1 MVRKSKNKKQYII
14 VPKKKIYTIPQ
25 QYDYDMKGGYMI
37 ALLGIGTILGT
48 SLGAYSLY
56 NVYNSSKNTKIVDTP
71 FTDFKLQT
79 PTNTY
84 LEEDNTYKPIT
95 LPKLNTDIIDFSSI
109 LKETRDVY
117 AKDIKDLSHY
127 KEVAPLTIGPVELS
141 SPLVSHPREKLLPD
155 TRLVEATAA
164 VVDKVTADQVAA
176 AERAIAPAPTA
187 PVTVAPAS
195 VPATAAALPAPTAP
209 VTVAPVAATA
219 APAAAL
225 AAPAA
230 PVAALSAPAAAAL
243 PAPTAP
249 TTAPPAPVAVE
260 PTTLTLETAPAAP
273 AAPAAAAAAATAAP
287 AAPTAKAAAASVAT
301 AVADQVA
308 AYAAAERAIAAEA
321 IAAERAEVEK
331 IAKSFKR
338 SNTKKTKT
346 GRRGVRSKNKLR
358 RGSAPPRKYNN
369 VGIFARELL
378 SVRKREPAQEFNRE
392 FMGRERE
399 RNEQRVILRHI
410 KENITKWNNGLGYVL
425 KFFNNHNLDPS
436 HVHWS
441 LNEVKLDEFGI
452 TSQFLTTLKN
462 RKSLTG
468 KFNMQKINIA
478 HINGV
483 FSVHIKKHHDDKWQQ
498 PLPPITMDFFKDPIT
513 DQHKN
518 KHKTEQFL
526 DHIITE
532 AYKPPYVTPQT
543 KQKKL

>member
-1 MVRKSKNKKQYII
+1 M
-14 VPKKKIYTIPQ
+14 T
-25 QYDYDMKGGYMI
+25 GGYMY
-37 ALLGIGTILGT
+37 ALLGIGAFLGT

-127 KEVAPLTIGPVELS
+127 IEVAPPTIDSVKLS
-141 SPLVSHPREKLLPD
+141 SPLVSHPGEPLLP
-155 TRLVEATAA
+155 EATAKGQVAASVAA

-219 APAAAL
+219 APAEALAAPVTLAPVAATAAPAAAL

-230 PVAALSAPAAAAL
+230 PVAALS
-243 PAPTAP
+243 
-249 TTAPPAPVAVE
+249 
-260 PTTLTLETAPAAP
+260 APAAP

-287 AAPTAKAAAASVAT
+287 TATAAEEAAASVAT

-308 AYAAAERAIAAEA
+308 AYASAERAIAAEA

-346 GRRGVRSKNKLR
+346 GRRGMRSKNKLR
-358 RGSAPPRKYNN
+358 RGSAPPRKYGN
-369 VGIFARELL
+369 VGIFERELL
-378 SVRKREPAQEFNRE
+378 SARKREPAQEFDRE

-425 KFFNNHNLDPS
+425 KFFNNHNPDPS

-441 LNEVKLDEFGI
+441 LKEVKLDEFGI

-462 RKSLTG
+462 SKSLTG
-468 KFNMQKINIA
+468 KFNMQKYYINIA